1 MITCL
6 GSKLYHSTHPL
17 SSTKHCR
24 PQGIKSLN
32 PWMIFAIKTKIYK
45 NLKGKIEINN
55 LFQLCLFF
63 ITIQKGLFNFK
74 SVNILFTHN

>member
-1 MITCL
+1 
-6 GSKLYHSTHPL
+6 
-17 SSTKHCR
+17 
-24 PQGIKSLN
+24 
-32 PWMIFAIKTKIYK
+32 MIFAIKTKIYK